1 MPAREARHPLDTLL
15 ELQALDRLPR
25 VGYAMRGV
33 AAPESVAEHLFHVG
47 FLVWLAGREEEGLD
61 LGRALEIALLHDLA
75 EVRLG
80 DLPRPAAG
88 YFPPGVKAAA
98 ERAMLADILAPL
110 AGDPASGPVAALA
123 DYQQGG
129 SREARLVA
137 ACDKLQLLIKAYF
150 YHQAGNRNV
159 AEFFA
164 AFEGFDDG
172 GFVRVG
178 ELARELHRRIGSAE
192 T

>member
-47 FLVWLAGREEEGLD
+47 FLVWLAGREETGLD

-80 DLPRPAAG
+80 DLPRPAAR
-88 YFPPGVKAAA
+88 YFPSGTKAAA

-110 AGDPASGPVAALA
+110 AGDPVSLLS
-123 DYQQGG
+123 DYQQGE

-150 YHQAGNRNV
+150 YYQAGNRGV

-164 AFEGFDDG
+164 AFEHFDDG
-172 GFVRVG
+172 GFDRVG
-178 ELARELHRRIGSAE
+178 ELARELKRRVSAAP
-192 T
+192 